1 MSLATQ
7 LFPFGPG
14 PAFVCK
20 CIVNRSCESIFVL
33 EVRVKWRWGRN
44 RMWNTGRSH
53 QRSTPLLTHLPEFV
67 FQRTCAAD
75 TMGTWYNVHQ
85 FTRSVQMLIGCFRS
99 FRSYTVSQ
107 SQRLHMRLNWPHIV
121 VTLPSPIGIGED
133 NLHPENLDLYGLKRP
148 VIFQQNCISVFLLLI
163 QISWRIELYLHVGV
177 HKLWMARK
185 SAGI

>member
-85 FTRSVQMLIGCFRS
+85 FTRSVQMLIDCFRS

-107 SQRLHMRLNWPHIV
+107 SQRLHMRLNWSHIV
-121 VTLPSPIGIGED
+121 ITLPPPSSNRDRWGQLTSWKPGSVWIKETR
-133 NLHPENLDLYGLKRP
+133 Y
-148 VIFQQNCISVFLLLI
+148 IST
-163 QISWRIELYLHVGV
+163 ELYLCFSFINSDIMKNWIIFTCRCSQIMDG
-177 HKLWMARK
+177 
-185 SAGI
+185 S